1 MYEEQDKMDSGE
13 VTSDL
18 SEINEKKFKS
28 SQLLKDDGK
37 KLEKYKELKELEKI
51 V

>member
-1 MYEEQDKMDSGE
+1 MSEEQDKMDGGE

-28 SQLLKDDGK
+28 SQLPKDDGK
-37 KLEKYKELKELEKI
+37 KIRENYALNFF
-51 V
+51 